1 MVLDMRFCTPST
13 YLFIESTAYIYILAE
28 SAFLMVMSVQR
39 FNHIRKRGLFVSC
52 PTYIVIVNIYLA
64 DIVSVFR

>member
-1 MVLDMRFCTPST
+1 MVLNMNFYPPFT
-13 YLFIESTAYIYILAE
+13 YLFIESTAYIHILAE

-52 PTYIVIVNIYLA
+52 PTDIVILNIYLA

>member
-1 MVLDMRFCTPST
+1 MKFYTPST
-13 YLFIESTAYIYILAE
+13 YLFIESTAYIQILAE